1 MSNRSQRFE
10 NLLQISHKLNYTDDL
25 DSVLER
31 ILAEARSLTESE
43 AGTIY
48 LRDGDELVIEHTQ
61 NDLLFTS
68 NLDNKNNYQNQRIP
82 VTELSISGYVALN
95 SMKGEGQDTV
105 LNFPD
110 VYQLSNTYPFQF
122 DKSFDS
128 KNSYRSKSML
138 ATSLDNVN
146 GENIG
151 VIQLINKKGGT
162 KQNIQFDKDDETV
175 LSSFA
180 DLAAVHIERARITKE
195 MILRM
200 IKMAELRDPKET
212 GAHVNRVG
220 AYSAELYEHWAMK
233 NDIPKNEIK
242 QMKGNY
248 RLASMLHDVGKVGI
262 SDIILKKPGP
272 FTDEERKLMQQHTV
286 FGTELFKYSTSEMD
300 RLATKISLSHH
311 ENWDGSGYPYGTSGI
326 KSYGK
331 KNSPDSNM
339 SGENIPLAGRIV
351 KITDVYDALISIRC
365 YKKAWDEQKVL
376 DEIEKKSGIEFDP
389 FLVTCFFDIYETI
402 KAIQVKYEEGVS

>member
-31 ILAEARSLTESE
+31 ILTEARSLTESE

-48 LRDGDELVIEHTQ
+48 LRDGDELVFEHTQ

-68 NLDNKNNYQNQRIP
+68 NLDNKNNYLSQRIP
-82 VTELSISGYVALN
+82 VTDSSIAGFVALN
-95 SMKGEGQDTV
+95 SLKGDGQDTV

-110 VYQLSNTYPFQF
+110 VYDLSNTYPFHF
-122 DKSFDS
+122 DKSFDTG
-128 KNSYRSKSML
+128 NDYRTKSLL
-138 ATSLDNVN
+138 ATSVDNVN

-151 VIQLINKKGGT
+151 VIQLINKKGNR
-162 KQNIQFDKDDETV
+162 KQSIQFDKDDETV

-220 AYSAELYEHWAMK
+220 AYSAELYEHWAIK
-233 NDIPKNEIK
+233 NGISEKEIK
-242 QMKGNY
+242 KVKGDY
-248 RLASMLHDVGKVGI
+248 RMASMLHDVGKVGI
-262 SDIILKKPGP
+262 SDTILKKPGL
-272 FTDEERKLMQQHTV
+272 FNDEERQIMKNHTIY
-286 FGTELFKYSTSEMD
+286 GTELFKYAASDMDKLASE
-300 RLATKISLSHH
+300 ISISHH
-311 ENWDGSGYPYGTSGI
+311 ENWDGTGYPGSITHQKGYV
-326 KSYGK
+326 
-331 KNSPDSNM
+331 
-339 SGENIPLAGRIV
+339 GENIPLSGRIV
-351 KITDVYDALISIRC
+351 RITDVYDALISVRC
-365 YKKAWDEQKVL
+365 YKEAWKEQDVL
-376 DEIEKKSGIEFDP
+376 DEIDKKSGIEFDP
-389 FLVTCFFDIYETI
+389 FLVTCFFDIYDTI
-402 KAIQVKYEEGVS
+402 KNIQVKYEEE

>member
-10 NLLQISHKLNYTDDL
+10 NLLQVSHKLNYTDDL

-31 ILAEARSLTESE
+31 ILTEARSLTESE

-48 LRDGDELVIEHTQ
+48 LRYGDGLVFEHTQ

-68 NLDNKNNYQNQRIP
+68 NLDNKNNYLSQRIP
-82 VTELSISGYVALN
+82 VTDSSIAGFVALN
-95 SMKGEGQDTV
+95 SLKGEGKDTV

-110 VYQLSNTYPFQF
+110 VYALSNTYPFQF
-122 DKSFDS
+122 DKSFDTG
-128 KNSYRSKSML
+128 NDYRTKSLL
-138 ATSLDNVN
+138 ATSVDNVN

-151 VIQLINKKGGT
+151 VIQLINKKGNR
-162 KQNIQFDKDDETV
+162 KQSIQFDKDDETV

-220 AYSAELYEHWAMK
+220 AYSAELYEHWAIK
-233 NDIPKNEIK
+233 NGISEKEIK
-242 QMKGNY
+242 KVKGDY
-248 RLASMLHDVGKVGI
+248 RMASMLHDVGKVGI
-262 SDIILKKPGP
+262 SDTILKKPGL
-272 FTDEERKLMQQHTV
+272 FNDEERQIMKNHTIY
-286 FGTELFKYSTSEMD
+286 GTELFKYAASDMDKLASE
-300 RLATKISLSHH
+300 ISISHH
-311 ENWDGSGYPYGTSGI
+311 ENWDGTGYPGSITHQKGYA
-326 KSYGK
+326 
-331 KNSPDSNM
+331 
-339 SGENIPLAGRIV
+339 GENIPLSGRIV
-351 KITDVYDALISIRC
+351 RITDVYDALISVRC
-365 YKKAWDEQKVL
+365 YKEAWKEQDVL
-376 DEIEKKSGIEFDP
+376 DEIDKKSGIEFDP

-402 KAIQVKYEEGVS
+402 KNIQVKYEEEED

>member
-1 MSNRSQRFE
+1 
-10 NLLQISHKLNYTDDL
+10 
-25 DSVLER
+25 
-31 ILAEARSLTESE
+31 
-43 AGTIY
+43 
-48 LRDGDELVIEHTQ
+48 
-61 NDLLFTS
+61 
-68 NLDNKNNYQNQRIP
+68 
-82 VTELSISGYVALN
+82 
-95 SMKGEGQDTV
+95 
-105 LNFPD
+105 
-110 VYQLSNTYPFQF
+110 
-122 DKSFDS
+122 
-128 KNSYRSKSML
+128 ML

-286 FGTELFKYSTSEMD
+286 LGTELFKYSTSEMD

-331 KNSPDSNM
+331 ENGPDSNI
-339 SGENIPLAGRIV
+339 SGENFPLAGRIV
-351 KITDVYDALISIRC
+351 KITDVYDALMSIRC

-402 KAIQVKYEEGVS
+402 KAIQVKYMEGVS

>member
-1 MSNRSQRFE
+1 MANNSHRFE
-10 NLLQISHKLNYTDDL
+10 TLLKISHELNYTDDL

-48 LRDGDELVIEHTQ
+48 LRDGDELVFEHTQ

-68 NLDNKNNYQNQRIP
+68 NLDNKNNYQSHRIP
-82 VTELSISGYVALN
+82 VTDSSIAGFVVLN
-95 SMKGEGQDTV
+95 SLTGKGQNTV

-110 VYQLSNTYPFQF
+110 VYSLSNTYPF
-122 DKSFDS
+122 SFDRS
-128 KNSYRSKSML
+128 FDYANDYRTQSML

-151 VIQLINKKGGT
+151 VIQLINKNGDN
-162 KQNIQFDKDDETV
+162 KQNIQFDQDDETV

-180 DLAAVHIERARITKE
+180 DLASVHIERARITKE

-200 IKMAELRDPKET
+200 IKMAEMRDPKET

-233 NDIPKNEIK
+233 NDVPKNEIK

-286 FGTELFKYSTSEMD
+286 FGTELFKYSASEMD
-300 RLATKISLSHH
+300 RLATTISLSH
-311 ENWDGSGYPYGTSGI
+311 P
-326 KSYGK
+326 
-331 KNSPDSNM
+331 
-339 SGENIPLAGRIV
+339 
-351 KITDVYDALISIRC
+351 
-365 YKKAWDEQKVL
+365 
-376 DEIEKKSGIEFDP
+376 
-389 FLVTCFFDIYETI
+389 
-402 KAIQVKYEEGVS
+402 

>member
-48 LRDGDELVIEHTQ
+48 LRYGDELVFEHTQ

-68 NLDNKNNYQNQRIP
+68 SLDNKNNYLNQRIP
-82 VTELSISGYVALN
+82 VTDSSIAGFVALN
-95 SMKGEGQDTV
+95 SLKGDGQDTV

-110 VYQLSNTYPFQF
+110 VYDLSNTYPFHF
-122 DKSFDS
+122 DKSFDTG
-128 KNSYRSKSML
+128 NDYRTKSLL
-138 ATSLDNVN
+138 ATSVDNVN

-151 VIQLINKKGGT
+151 VIQLINKKGNR
-162 KQNIQFDKDDETV
+162 KQSIQFDKDDETV

-220 AYSAELYEHWAMK
+220 AYSAELYEDWAIK
-233 NDIPKNEIK
+233 NGISEKEIK
-242 QMKGNY
+242 KVKGDY
-248 RLASMLHDVGKVGI
+248 RMASMLHDVGKVGI
-262 SDIILKKPGP
+262 SDTILKKPGL
-272 FTDEERKLMQQHTV
+272 FNDEERQIMKNHTIY
-286 FGTELFKYSTSEMD
+286 GTELFKYAASDMDKLASE
-300 RLATKISLSHH
+300 ISLSHH
-311 ENWDGSGYPYGTSGI
+311 ENWDGTGYPGSITNQKGYA
-326 KSYGK
+326 GK
-331 KNSPDSNM
+331 
-339 SGENIPLAGRIV
+339 NIPLSGRIV
-351 KITDVYDALISIRC
+351 RITDVYDALISVRC
-365 YKKAWDEQKVL
+365 YKEAWKEQDVL
-376 DEIEKKSGIEFDP
+376 DEIDKKSGIDFDP

-402 KAIQVKYEEGVS
+402 KAIQVKYEEEGS

>member
-10 NLLQISHKLNYTDDL
+10 NLLQISHKLNYTDDM

-31 ILAEARSLTESE
+31 ILTEARSLTESE

-48 LRDGDELVIEHTQ
+48 LRYGDELVFEHTQ

-68 NLDNKNNYQNQRIP
+68 NLDNKNNYLSQRIP
-82 VTELSISGYVALN
+82 VTDSSIAGFVVLN
-95 SMKGEGQDTV
+95 SLKGEGKDTV

-110 VYQLSNTYPFQF
+110 VYDLSNTYPFQF

-128 KNSYRSKSML
+128 GNDYRTKSLL
-138 ATSLDNVN
+138 ATSVDNVN

-151 VIQLINKKGGT
+151 VIQLINKKGNR
-162 KQNIQFDKDDETV
+162 KQSIQFDKDDETV

-220 AYSAELYEHWAMK
+220 AYSAELYEHWAIK
-233 NDIPKNEIK
+233 NGISEKEIK
-242 QMKGNY
+242 KVKGDY
-248 RLASMLHDVGKVGI
+248 RMASMLHDVGKVGI
-262 SDIILKKPGP
+262 SDTILKKPGL
-272 FTDEERKLMQQHTV
+272 FNDEERQIMKNHTIY
-286 FGTELFKYSTSEMD
+286 GTELFKYAASDMDKLASE
-300 RLATKISLSHH
+300 ISISHH
-311 ENWDGSGYPYGTSGI
+311 ENWDGTGYPGSRTHQKGYA
-326 KSYGK
+326 
-331 KNSPDSNM
+331 
-339 SGENIPLAGRIV
+339 GENIPLSGRIV
-351 KITDVYDALISIRC
+351 RITDVYDALISVRC
-365 YKKAWDEQKVL
+365 YKEAWKEQDVL
-376 DEIEKKSGIEFDP
+376 DEIDKKSGIDFDP

-402 KAIQVKYEEGVS
+402 KNIQVKYEEEDS

>member
-48 LRDGDELVIEHTQ
+48 LRDGDELVFEHTQ

-68 NLDNKNNYQNQRIP
+68 NLDNKNNYLSQRIP
-82 VTELSISGYVALN
+82 VTDSSIAGFVALN
-95 SMKGEGQDTV
+95 SLKGDGQDTV

-110 VYQLSNTYPFQF
+110 VYDLSNTYPFHF
-122 DKSFDS
+122 DKSFDTG
-128 KNSYRSKSML
+128 NDYRTKSLL
-138 ATSLDNVN
+138 ATSVDNVN

-151 VIQLINKKGGT
+151 VIQLINKKGNR

-220 AYSAELYEHWAMK
+220 AYSAELYEHWAIK
-233 NDIPKNEIK
+233 NGISEKEIK
-242 QMKGNY
+242 KVKGDY
-248 RLASMLHDVGKVGI
+248 RMASMLHDVGKVGI
-262 SDIILKKPGP
+262 SDTILKKPGL
-272 FTDEERKLMQQHTV
+272 FNDEERQIMKNHTIY
-286 FGTELFKYSTSEMD
+286 GTELFKYAASDMDKLASE
-300 RLATKISLSHH
+300 ISISHH
-311 ENWDGSGYPYGTSGI
+311 ENWDGTGYPGSITHQKGYV
-326 KSYGK
+326 
-331 KNSPDSNM
+331 
-339 SGENIPLAGRIV
+339 GENIPLSGRIV
-351 KITDVYDALISIRC
+351 RITDVYDALISVRC
-365 YKKAWDEQKVL
+365 YKEAWKEQDVL
-376 DEIEKKSGIEFDP
+376 DEIDKKSGIDFDP
-389 FLVTCFFDIYETI
+389 FLVTCFFDIYDTI
-402 KAIQVKYEEGVS
+402 KNIQVKYEEE

>member
-31 ILAEARSLTESE
+31 ILTEARSLTESE

-48 LRDGDELVIEHTQ
+48 LRDGDELVFEHTQ

-68 NLDNKNNYQNQRIP
+68 NLDNKNNYLSQRIP
-82 VTELSISGYVALN
+82 VTDSSIAGFVALN
-95 SMKGEGQDTV
+95 SLKGEGKDTV

-110 VYQLSNTYPFQF
+110 VYDLSNTYPFNF
-122 DKSFDS
+122 DKSFDTG
-128 KNSYRSKSML
+128 NDYRTKSLL
-138 ATSLDNVN
+138 ATSVDNVN

-151 VIQLINKKGGT
+151 VIQLINKKGNR

-220 AYSAELYEHWAMK
+220 AYSAELYEHWAIK
-233 NDIPKNEIK
+233 NGISEKEIK
-242 QMKGNY
+242 KVKGDY
-248 RLASMLHDVGKVGI
+248 RMASMLHDVGKVGI
-262 SDIILKKPGP
+262 SDTILKKPGL
-272 FTDEERKLMQQHTV
+272 FNDEERQIMKNHTIY
-286 FGTELFKYSTSEMD
+286 GTELFKYAASDMDKLASE
-300 RLATKISLSHH
+300 ISISHH
-311 ENWDGSGYPYGTSGI
+311 ENWDGTGYPGSRTHQKGYA
-326 KSYGK
+326 
-331 KNSPDSNM
+331 
-339 SGENIPLAGRIV
+339 GENIPLSGRIV
-351 KITDVYDALISIRC
+351 RITDVYDALISVRC
-365 YKKAWDEQKVL
+365 YKEAWKEQDVL
-376 DEIEKKSGIEFDP
+376 DEIDKKSGIDFDP

-402 KAIQVKYEEGVS
+402 KNIQVKYEEE

>member
-31 ILAEARSLTESE
+31 ILTEARSLTESE

-48 LRDGDELVIEHTQ
+48 LRDGDELVFEHTQ

-68 NLDNKNNYQNQRIP
+68 NLDNKNNYLSQRIP
-82 VTELSISGYVALN
+82 VTDSSIAGFVALN
-95 SMKGEGQDTV
+95 SLKGDGQDTV

-110 VYQLSNTYPFQF
+110 VYDLSNTYPFHF
-122 DKSFDS
+122 DKSFDMD
-128 KNSYRSKSML
+128 NDYRTKSIL
-138 ATSLDNVN
+138 ATSVDNVN

-151 VIQLINKKGGT
+151 VIQLINKKGNR

-220 AYSAELYEHWAMK
+220 AYSAELYEHWAIK
-233 NDIPKNEIK
+233 NGISEKEIK
-242 QMKGNY
+242 KVKGDY
-248 RLASMLHDVGKVGI
+248 RMASMLHDVGKVGI
-262 SDIILKKPGP
+262 SDTILKKPGL
-272 FTDEERKLMQQHTV
+272 FNDEERQIMKNHTIY
-286 FGTELFKYSTSEMD
+286 GTELFKYAASDMDKLASE
-300 RLATKISLSHH
+300 ISISHH
-311 ENWDGSGYPYGTSGI
+311 ENWDGTGYPGSRTHQKGYV
-326 KSYGK
+326 
-331 KNSPDSNM
+331 
-339 SGENIPLAGRIV
+339 GENIPLSGRIV
-351 KITDVYDALISIRC
+351 RITDVYDALISVRC
-365 YKKAWDEQKVL
+365 YKEAWKEQDVL
-376 DEIEKKSGIEFDP
+376 DEIDKKSGIEFDP

-402 KAIQVKYEEGVS
+402 KNIQVKYEEEGC

>member
-10 NLLQISHKLNYTDDL
+10 NLLKISHKLNYTDDL

-31 ILAEARSLTESE
+31 ILTEARSLTESE

-48 LRDGDELVIEHTQ
+48 LRYGDELVFEHTQ

-68 NLDNKNNYQNQRIP
+68 NLDNKNNYLSQRIP
-82 VTELSISGYVALN
+82 VTDSSIAGFVALN
-95 SMKGEGQDTV
+95 SLKGEGKDTV

-110 VYQLSNTYPFQF
+110 VYDLSNTYPFNF
-122 DKSFDS
+122 DKSFDTG
-128 KNSYRSKSML
+128 NDYRTKSLL
-138 ATSLDNVN
+138 ATSVDNVN

-151 VIQLINKKGGT
+151 VIQLINKKGNR
-162 KQNIQFDKDDETV
+162 KQSIQFDKDDETV

-220 AYSAELYEHWAMK
+220 AYSAELYEHWAIK
-233 NDIPKNEIK
+233 NGISEKEIK
-242 QMKGNY
+242 KVKGDY
-248 RLASMLHDVGKVGI
+248 RMASMLHDVGKVGI
-262 SDIILKKPGP
+262 SDTILKKPGL
-272 FTDEERKLMQQHTV
+272 FNDEERQIMKNHTIY
-286 FGTELFKYSTSEMD
+286 GTELFKYAASDMDKLASE
-300 RLATKISLSHH
+300 ISISHH
-311 ENWDGSGYPYGTSGI
+311 ENWDGTGYPGSITNQKGYA
-326 KSYGK
+326 GK
-331 KNSPDSNM
+331 
-339 SGENIPLAGRIV
+339 NIPLSGRIV
-351 KITDVYDALISIRC
+351 RITDVYDALISVRC
-365 YKKAWDEQKVL
+365 YKEAWKEQDVL
-376 DEIEKKSGIEFDP
+376 DEIDKKSGIEFDP

-402 KAIQVKYEEGVS
+402 KNIQVKYGEEKD

>member
-1 MSNRSQRFE
+1 MENSSHRFE
-10 NLLQISHKLNYTDDL
+10 TLLKISHELNYTDDL

-48 LRDGDELVIEHTQ
+48 LRDGDELVFEHTQ

-68 NLDNKNNYQNQRIP
+68 NLDNKNNYLSQRIS
-82 VTELSISGYVALN
+82 VTDSSIAGFVALN
-95 SMKGEGQDTV
+95 SLKGDGQDTV

-110 VYQLSNTYPFQF
+110 VYDLSSTYPFQF
-122 DKSFDS
+122 DKSFDMD
-128 KNSYRSKSML
+128 NDYRTKSLL
-138 ATSLDNVN
+138 ATSVDNVN

-151 VIQLINKKGGT
+151 VIQLINKKGNR
-162 KQNIQFDKDDETV
+162 KQSIQFDKDDETV

-220 AYSAELYEHWAMK
+220 AYSAELYEHWAIK
-233 NDIPKNEIK
+233 NGISEKEIK
-242 QMKGNY
+242 KVKGDY
-248 RLASMLHDVGKVGI
+248 RMASMLHDVGKVGI
-262 SDIILKKPGP
+262 SDTILKKPGL
-272 FTDEERKLMQQHTV
+272 FNDEERQIMKNHTIY
-286 FGTELFKYSTSEMD
+286 GTELFKYAASDMDKLASE
-300 RLATKISLSHH
+300 ISISHH
-311 ENWDGSGYPYGTSGI
+311 ENWDGTGYPGSRTHQKGYA
-326 KSYGK
+326 
-331 KNSPDSNM
+331 
-339 SGENIPLAGRIV
+339 GENIPLSGRIV
-351 KITDVYDALISIRC
+351 RITDVYDALISVRC
-365 YKKAWDEQKVL
+365 YKESWDEQKVL
-376 DEIEKKSGIEFDP
+376 DEIEKNSGIEFDP

-402 KAIQVKYEEGVS
+402 KAIQVKYEEE

>member
-31 ILAEARSLTESE
+31 ILTEARSLTESE

-48 LRDGDELVIEHTQ
+48 LRDGDELVFEHTQ

-68 NLDNKNNYQNQRIP
+68 NLDNKNNYLSQRIP
-82 VTELSISGYVALN
+82 VTDSSIAGFVALN
-95 SMKGEGQDTV
+95 SLKGDGQDTV

-110 VYQLSNTYPFQF
+110 VYDLSSTYPFQF
-122 DKSFDS
+122 DKSFDMD
-128 KNSYRSKSML
+128 NDYRTKSLL
-138 ATSLDNVN
+138 ATSVDNVN

-151 VIQLINKKGGT
+151 VIQLINKKGNR
-162 KQNIQFDKDDETV
+162 KQSIQFDKDDETV

-220 AYSAELYEHWAMK
+220 AYSAELYEHWAIK
-233 NDIPKNEIK
+233 NGISEKEIK
-242 QMKGNY
+242 KVKGDY
-248 RLASMLHDVGKVGI
+248 RMASMLHDVGKVGI
-262 SDIILKKPGP
+262 SDTILKKPGL
-272 FTDEERKLMQQHTV
+272 FNDEERQIMKNHTIY
-286 FGTELFKYSTSEMD
+286 GTELFKYAASDMDKLASE
-300 RLATKISLSHH
+300 ISISHH
-311 ENWDGSGYPYGTSGI
+311 ENWDGTGYPGSITHQKGYV
-326 KSYGK
+326 
-331 KNSPDSNM
+331 
-339 SGENIPLAGRIV
+339 GENIPLSGRIV
-351 KITDVYDALISIRC
+351 RITDVYDALISVRC
-365 YKKAWDEQKVL
+365 YKEAWKEQDVL
-376 DEIEKKSGIEFDP
+376 DEIDKKSGIDFDP
-389 FLVTCFFDIYETI
+389 FLVTCFFDIYDTI
-402 KAIQVKYEEGVS
+402 KNIQVKYEEE

>member
-31 ILAEARSLTESE
+31 ILTEARSLTESE

-48 LRDGDELVIEHTQ
+48 LRDGDELVFEHTQ

-68 NLDNKNNYQNQRIP
+68 NLDNKNNYLSQRIP
-82 VTELSISGYVALN
+82 VTDSSIAGFVALN
-95 SMKGEGQDTV
+95 SLKGEGKDTV

-110 VYQLSNTYPFQF
+110 VYDLSNTYPFHF
-122 DKSFDS
+122 DKSFDTG
-128 KNSYRSKSML
+128 NDYRTKSIL
-138 ATSLDNVN
+138 ATSVDNVN

-151 VIQLINKKGGT
+151 VIQLINKKGNR

-220 AYSAELYEHWAMK
+220 AYSAELYEHWAIK
-233 NDIPKNEIK
+233 NGISEKEIK
-242 QMKGNY
+242 KVKGDY
-248 RLASMLHDVGKVGI
+248 RMASMLHDVGKVGI
-262 SDIILKKPGP
+262 SDTILKKPGL
-272 FTDEERKLMQQHTV
+272 FNDEERQIMKNHTIY
-286 FGTELFKYSTSEMD
+286 GTELFKYAASDMDKLASE
-300 RLATKISLSHH
+300 ISISHH
-311 ENWDGSGYPYGTSGI
+311 ENWDGTGYPGSRTHQKGYA
-326 KSYGK
+326 
-331 KNSPDSNM
+331 
-339 SGENIPLAGRIV
+339 GENIPLSGRIV
-351 KITDVYDALISIRC
+351 RITDVYDALISVRC
-365 YKKAWDEQKVL
+365 YKEAWKEQDVL
-376 DEIEKKSGIEFDP
+376 DEIEKNSGIEFDP

-402 KAIQVKYEEGVS
+402 KNIQVKYEEE

>member
-31 ILAEARSLTESE
+31 ILTEARSLTESE

-48 LRDGDELVIEHTQ
+48 LRDGDELVFEHTQ

-68 NLDNKNNYQNQRIP
+68 NLDNKNNYLSQRIP
-82 VTELSISGYVALN
+82 VTDSSIAGFVALN
-95 SMKGEGQDTV
+95 SLKGDGQDTV

-110 VYQLSNTYPFQF
+110 VYDLSNTYPFQF
-122 DKSFDS
+122 DKSFDMD
-128 KNSYRSKSML
+128 NDYRTKSLL
-138 ATSLDNVN
+138 ATSVDNVN

-151 VIQLINKKGGT
+151 VIQLINKKGNR

-220 AYSAELYEHWAMK
+220 AYSAELYEHWAIK
-233 NDIPKNEIK
+233 NGISEKEIK
-242 QMKGNY
+242 KVKGDY
-248 RLASMLHDVGKVGI
+248 RMASMLHDVGKVGI
-262 SDIILKKPGP
+262 SDTILKKPGL
-272 FTDEERKLMQQHTV
+272 FNDEERQIMKNHTIY
-286 FGTELFKYSTSEMD
+286 GTELFKYAASDMDKLASE
-300 RLATKISLSHH
+300 ISISHH
-311 ENWDGSGYPYGTSGI
+311 ENWDGTGYPGSRTHQKGYA
-326 KSYGK
+326 
-331 KNSPDSNM
+331 
-339 SGENIPLAGRIV
+339 GENIPLSGRIV
-351 KITDVYDALISIRC
+351 RITDVYDALISVRC
-365 YKKAWDEQKVL
+365 YKEAWDEQKVL
-376 DEIEKKSGIEFDP
+376 DEIEKNSGIEFDP

-402 KAIQVKYEEGVS
+402 KAIQVKYEEE

>member
-1 MSNRSQRFE
+1 MEESSHRFE
-10 NLLQISHKLNYTDDL
+10 TLLKISHELNYTNDL

-48 LRDGDELVIEHTQ
+48 LREGNELVFEHTQ
-61 NDLLFTS
+61 NEKLFTS
-68 NLDNKNNYQNQRIP
+68 YLDNKNNYLSHRIP
-82 VTELSISGYVALN
+82 VTDSSIAGFVALN
-95 SMKGEGQDTV
+95 SLKGEGQDTV

-110 VYQLSNTYPFQF
+110 VYKLSGTYPFHF

-128 KNSYRSKSML
+128 DNDYRTKSML
-138 ATSLDNVN
+138 ATSVDNVN

-151 VIQLINKKGGT
+151 VIQVINKTGKT
-162 KQNIQFDKDDETV
+162 KPNIQFDKDDETV

-200 IKMAELRDPKET
+200 IKMAELRDPMET

-233 NDIPKNEIK
+233 NNVSKNEIK

-248 RLASMLHDVGKVGI
+248 RLAAMLHDVGKVGI

-272 FTDEERKLMQQHTV
+272 FTDKERKLMQQHTV
-286 FGTELFKYSTSEMD
+286 FGTELFKYSASEMD

-311 ENWDGSGYPYGTSGI
+311 ENWDGTGYPYGRG
-326 KSYGK
+326 
-331 KNSPDSNM
+331 NSPNDDM
-339 SGENIPLAGRIV
+339 AGENIPLSGRIV
-351 KITDVYDALISIRC
+351 KITDVYDALMSIRC

-376 DEIEKKSGIEFDP
+376 DEIEKKSSIEFDP
-389 FLVTCFFDIYETI
+389 FLVSCFFEIYETI
-402 KAIQVKYEEGVS
+402 KAIQVKYEEEN

>member
-31 ILAEARSLTESE
+31 ILTEARSLTESE

-48 LRDGDELVIEHTQ
+48 LRDGDELVFEHTQ

-68 NLDNKNNYQNQRIP
+68 NLDNKNNYLSQRIP
-82 VTELSISGYVALN
+82 VTDSSIAGFVALN
-95 SMKGEGQDTV
+95 SLKGEGKDTV

-110 VYQLSNTYPFQF
+110 VYDLSNTYPFQF
-122 DKSFDS
+122 DKSFDMD
-128 KNSYRSKSML
+128 NDYRTKSLL
-138 ATSLDNVN
+138 ATSVDNVN

-151 VIQLINKKGGT
+151 VIQLINKKGNR

-220 AYSAELYEHWAMK
+220 AYSAELYEHWAIK
-233 NDIPKNEIK
+233 NGISEKEIK
-242 QMKGNY
+242 KVKGDY
-248 RLASMLHDVGKVGI
+248 RMASMLHDVGKVGI
-262 SDIILKKPGP
+262 SDTILKKPGL
-272 FTDEERKLMQQHTV
+272 FNDEERQIMKNHTIY
-286 FGTELFKYSTSEMD
+286 GTELFKYAASDMDKLASE
-300 RLATKISLSHH
+300 ISISHH
-311 ENWDGSGYPYGTSGI
+311 ENWDGTGYPGSRTHQKGYA
-326 KSYGK
+326 
-331 KNSPDSNM
+331 
-339 SGENIPLAGRIV
+339 GENIPLSGRIV
-351 KITDVYDALISIRC
+351 RITDVYDALISVRC
-365 YKKAWDEQKVL
+365 YKEAWKEQDVL
-376 DEIEKKSGIEFDP
+376 DEIDKKSGIEFDP

-402 KAIQVKYEEGVS
+402 KNIQVKYEEEED

>member
-1 MSNRSQRFE
+1 MPNRSQRFE

-31 ILAEARSLTESE
+31 ILTEARSLTESE

-48 LRDGDELVIEHTQ
+48 LRYGDELVFEHTQ

-68 NLDNKNNYQNQRIP
+68 NLDNKNNYLSQRIP
-82 VTELSISGYVALN
+82 VTDSSIAGFVALN
-95 SMKGEGQDTV
+95 SLKGEGKDTV

-110 VYQLSNTYPFQF
+110 VYDLSNTYPFNF
-122 DKSFDS
+122 DKSFDTG
-128 KNSYRSKSML
+128 NDYRTKSLL
-138 ATSLDNVN
+138 ATSVDNVN

-151 VIQLINKKGGT
+151 VIQLINKKGNR

-220 AYSAELYEHWAMK
+220 AYSAELYEHWAIK
-233 NDIPKNEIK
+233 NGISEKEIK
-242 QMKGNY
+242 KVKGDY
-248 RLASMLHDVGKVGI
+248 RMASMLHDVGKVGI
-262 SDIILKKPGP
+262 SDTILKKPGIIN
-272 FTDEERKLMQQHTV
+272 DEERQIMKNHTIY
-286 FGTELFKYSTSEMD
+286 GTELFKYAASDMDKLASE
-300 RLATKISLSHH
+300 ISISHH
-311 ENWDGSGYPYGTSGI
+311 ENWDGTGYPGSITNQKGYA
-326 KSYGK
+326 
-331 KNSPDSNM
+331 
-339 SGENIPLAGRIV
+339 GENIPLSGRIV
-351 KITDVYDALISIRC
+351 RITDVYDALISVRC
-365 YKKAWDEQKVL
+365 YKEAWKEQDVL
-376 DEIEKKSGIEFDP
+376 DEIDKKSGIEFDP

-402 KAIQVKYEEGVS
+402 KNIQVKYKEEED

>member
-31 ILAEARSLTESE
+31 ILTEARSLTESE

-48 LRDGDELVIEHTQ
+48 LRDGDELVFEHTQ

-68 NLDNKNNYQNQRIP
+68 NLDNKNNYLSQRIP
-82 VTELSISGYVALN
+82 VTDSSIAGFVALN
-95 SMKGEGQDTV
+95 SLKGDGQDTV

-110 VYQLSNTYPFQF
+110 VYDLFNTYPFQF
-122 DKSFDS
+122 DKSFDTG
-128 KNSYRSKSML
+128 NDYRTKSLL
-138 ATSLDNVN
+138 ATSVDNVN

-151 VIQLINKKGGT
+151 VIQLINKKGNRN
-162 KQNIQFDKDDETV
+162 QNIQFDKDDETV

-195 MILRM
+195 MIIRM

-220 AYSAELYEHWAMK
+220 AYSAELYEHWAIK
-233 NDIPKNEIK
+233 NGISEKEIK
-242 QMKGNY
+242 KVKGDY
-248 RLASMLHDVGKVGI
+248 RMASMLHDVGKVGI
-262 SDIILKKPGP
+262 SDTILKKPGL
-272 FTDEERKLMQQHTV
+272 FNDEERQIMKNHTIY
-286 FGTELFKYSTSEMD
+286 GTELFKYAASDMDKLASE
-300 RLATKISLSHH
+300 ISISHH
-311 ENWDGSGYPYGTSGI
+311 ENWDGTGYPGSITHQKGYV
-326 KSYGK
+326 
-331 KNSPDSNM
+331 
-339 SGENIPLAGRIV
+339 GENIPLSGRIV
-351 KITDVYDALISIRC
+351 RITDVYDALISVRC
-365 YKKAWDEQKVL
+365 YKEAWKEQDVL
-376 DEIEKKSGIEFDP
+376 DEIDKKSGIEFDP

-402 KAIQVKYEEGVS
+402 KAIQVKYEEE

>member
-1 MSNRSQRFE
+1 MANNSHRFE
-10 NLLQISHKLNYTDDL
+10 TLLKISHELNYTDDL

-43 AGTIY
+43 VGTIY
-48 LRDGDELVIEHTQ
+48 LRDGDELVFEHTQ

-82 VTELSISGYVALN
+82 VTESSISGFVALN
-95 SMKGEGQDTV
+95 SMKGKGQDTI
-105 LNFPD
+105 LNFLD
-110 VYQLSNTYPFQF
+110 VYEISNTYPFHF
-122 DKSFDS
+122 DRSFDLE
-128 KNSYRSKSML
+128 NDYRTKSML
-138 ATSLDNVN
+138 ATSVDNVN

-151 VIQLINKKGGT
+151 ALQIINR
-162 KQNIQFDKDDETV
+162 KDDKQETIPFDEDDELV

-233 NDIPKNEIK
+233 NDVPKNEIK

-272 FTDEERKLMQQHTV
+272 LQMK
-286 FGTELFKYSTSEMD
+286 K
-300 RLATKISLSHH
+300 
-311 ENWDGSGYPYGTSGI
+311 EN
-326 KSYGK
+326 
-331 KNSPDSNM
+331 
-339 SGENIPLAGRIV
+339 
-351 KITDVYDALISIRC
+351 
-365 YKKAWDEQKVL
+365 
-376 DEIEKKSGIEFDP
+376 
-389 FLVTCFFDIYETI
+389 
-402 KAIQVKYEEGVS
+402 

>member
-68 NLDNKNNYQNQRIP
+68 NLDNKNNYQSQRIP
-82 VTELSISGYVALN
+82 ITELSISGYVALN

-110 VYQLSNTYPFQF
+110 VYQLSNTYPFHF
-122 DKSFDS
+122 DKSFDT

-220 AYSAELYEHWAMK
+220 AYSAELYEHWAIK
-233 NDIPKNEIK
+233 NGISEKEIK
-242 QMKGNY
+242 KVKGDY
-248 RLASMLHDVGKVGI
+248 RMASMLHDVGKVGI
-262 SDIILKKPGP
+262 SDTILKKPGL
-272 FTDEERKLMQQHTV
+272 FNDEERQIMKNHTIY
-286 FGTELFKYSTSEMD
+286 GTELFKYAASDMDKLASE
-300 RLATKISLSHH
+300 ISISHH
-311 ENWDGSGYPYGTSGI
+311 ENWDGTGYPGSITHQKGYV
-326 KSYGK
+326 
-331 KNSPDSNM
+331 
-339 SGENIPLAGRIV
+339 GENIPLSGRIV
-351 KITDVYDALISIRC
+351 RITDVYDALISVRC
-365 YKKAWDEQKVL
+365 YKEAWDEQKVL
-376 DEIEKKSGIEFDP
+376 DEIEKNSGIEFDP

>member
-31 ILAEARSLTESE
+31 ILTEARSLTESE

-48 LRDGDELVIEHTQ
+48 LRDGDELVFEHTQ

-68 NLDNKNNYQNQRIP
+68 NLDNKNNYLSQRIP
-82 VTELSISGYVALN
+82 VTDSSIAGFVALN
-95 SMKGEGQDTV
+95 SLKGEGKDTV

-110 VYQLSNTYPFQF
+110 VYDLSNTYPFQF
-122 DKSFDS
+122 DKSFDTG
-128 KNSYRSKSML
+128 NDYRTKSLL
-138 ATSLDNVN
+138 ATSVDNVN

-151 VIQLINKKGGT
+151 VIQLINKKGNR
-162 KQNIQFDKDDETV
+162 KQSIQFDKDDETV

-220 AYSAELYEHWAMK
+220 AYSAELYEHWAIK
-233 NDIPKNEIK
+233 NGISEKEIK
-242 QMKGNY
+242 KVKGDY
-248 RLASMLHDVGKVGI
+248 RMASMLHDVGKVGI
-262 SDIILKKPGP
+262 SDTILKKPGL
-272 FTDEERKLMQQHTV
+272 FNDEERQIMKNHTIY
-286 FGTELFKYSTSEMD
+286 GTELFKYAASDMDKLASE
-300 RLATKISLSHH
+300 ISISHH
-311 ENWDGSGYPYGTSGI
+311 ENWDGTGYPGSITHQKGYV
-326 KSYGK
+326 
-331 KNSPDSNM
+331 
-339 SGENIPLAGRIV
+339 GENIPLSGRIV
-351 KITDVYDALISIRC
+351 RITDVYDALISVRC
-365 YKKAWDEQKVL
+365 YKEAWKEQDVL
-376 DEIEKKSGIEFDP
+376 DEIDKKSGIEFDP

-402 KAIQVKYEEGVS
+402 KNIQVKYEEEED

>member
-10 NLLQISHKLNYTDDL
+10 NLLQISHKLNYTDDI

-31 ILAEARSLTESE
+31 ILTEARSLTESE

-48 LRDGDELVIEHTQ
+48 LRYGDELVFEHTQ

-68 NLDNKNNYQNQRIP
+68 NLDNKNNYLSQRIP
-82 VTELSISGYVALN
+82 VTDSSIAGFVALN
-95 SMKGEGQDTV
+95 SLKGDGQDTV

-110 VYQLSNTYPFQF
+110 VYDLSNTYPFQF

-128 KNSYRSKSML
+128 GNDYRTKSLL
-138 ATSLDNVN
+138 ATSVDNVN

-151 VIQLINKKGGT
+151 VIQLINKKGNR

-220 AYSAELYEHWAMK
+220 AYSAELYEHWAIK
-233 NDIPKNEIK
+233 NGISEKEIK
-242 QMKGNY
+242 KVKGDY
-248 RLASMLHDVGKVGI
+248 RMASMLHDVGKVGI
-262 SDIILKKPGP
+262 SDTILKKPGL
-272 FTDEERKLMQQHTV
+272 FNDEERQIMKNHTIY
-286 FGTELFKYSTSEMD
+286 GTELFKYAASDMDKLASE
-300 RLATKISLSHH
+300 ISISHH
-311 ENWDGSGYPYGTSGI
+311 ENWDGTGYPGSITHQKGYA
-326 KSYGK
+326 
-331 KNSPDSNM
+331 
-339 SGENIPLAGRIV
+339 GENIPLSGRIV
-351 KITDVYDALISIRC
+351 RITDVYDALISVRC
-365 YKKAWDEQKVL
+365 YKEAWKEQDVL
-376 DEIEKKSGIEFDP
+376 DEIDKKSGIEFDP
-389 FLVTCFFDIYETI
+389 FLVTCFFDIYDTI
-402 KAIQVKYEEGVS
+402 KNIQVKYEEEGS

>member
-31 ILAEARSLTESE
+31 ILTEARSLTESE

-48 LRDGDELVIEHTQ
+48 LRYGNELVFEHTQ

-68 NLDNKNNYQNQRIP
+68 NLDNKNNYLSQRIP
-82 VTELSISGYVALN
+82 VTDSSIAGFVALN
-95 SMKGEGQDTV
+95 SLKGDGQDTV

-110 VYQLSNTYPFQF
+110 VYDLSNTYPFNF
-122 DKSFDS
+122 DKSFDTG
-128 KNSYRSKSML
+128 NDYRTKSLL
-138 ATSLDNVN
+138 ATSVDNVN

-151 VIQLINKKGGT
+151 VIQLINKKGNR
-162 KQNIQFDKDDETV
+162 KQSIQFDKDDETV

-220 AYSAELYEHWAMK
+220 AYSAELYEHWAIK
-233 NDIPKNEIK
+233 NGISEKEIK
-242 QMKGNY
+242 KVKGDY
-248 RLASMLHDVGKVGI
+248 RMASMLHDVGKVGI
-262 SDIILKKPGP
+262 SDTILKKPGL
-272 FTDEERKLMQQHTV
+272 FNDEERQIMKNHTIY
-286 FGTELFKYSTSEMD
+286 GTELFKYAASDMDKLASE
-300 RLATKISLSHH
+300 ISISHH
-311 ENWDGSGYPYGTSGI
+311 ENWDGTGYPGSRTHQKGYA
-326 KSYGK
+326 
-331 KNSPDSNM
+331 
-339 SGENIPLAGRIV
+339 GENIPLSGRIV
-351 KITDVYDALISIRC
+351 RITDVYDALISVRC
-365 YKKAWDEQKVL
+365 YKEAWKEQDVL
-376 DEIEKKSGIEFDP
+376 DEIDKKSGIEFDP

-402 KAIQVKYEEGVS
+402 KNIQVKYEEEED

>member
-31 ILAEARSLTESE
+31 ILTEARSLTESE

-48 LRDGDELVIEHTQ
+48 LRDGDELVFEHTQ

-68 NLDNKNNYQNQRIP
+68 NLDNKNNYLSQRIP
-82 VTELSISGYVALN
+82 VTDSSIAGFVALN
-95 SMKGEGQDTV
+95 SLKGDGQDTV

-110 VYQLSNTYPFQF
+110 VYDLSNTYPFHF
-122 DKSFDS
+122 DKSFDMD
-128 KNSYRSKSML
+128 NDYRTKSIL
-138 ATSLDNVN
+138 ATSVDNVN

-151 VIQLINKKGGT
+151 VIQLINKKGNR
-162 KQNIQFDKDDETV
+162 KQSIQFDKDDETV

-220 AYSAELYEHWAMK
+220 AYSAELYEHWAIK
-233 NDIPKNEIK
+233 NGISEKEIK
-242 QMKGNY
+242 KVKGDY
-248 RLASMLHDVGKVGI
+248 RMASMLHDVGKVGI
-262 SDIILKKPGP
+262 SDTILKKPGL
-272 FTDEERKLMQQHTV
+272 FNDEERQIMKNHTIY
-286 FGTELFKYSTSEMD
+286 GTELFKYAASDMDKLASE
-300 RLATKISLSHH
+300 ISISHH
-311 ENWDGSGYPYGTSGI
+311 ENWDGTGYPGSITHQKGYV
-326 KSYGK
+326 
-331 KNSPDSNM
+331 
-339 SGENIPLAGRIV
+339 GENIPLSGRIV
-351 KITDVYDALISIRC
+351 RITDVYDALISVRC
-365 YKKAWDEQKVL
+365 YKEAWKEQDVL
-376 DEIEKKSGIEFDP
+376 DEIDKKSGIEFDP

-402 KAIQVKYEEGVS
+402 KNIQVKYEEEED

>member
-31 ILAEARSLTESE
+31 ILTEARSLTESE

-48 LRDGDELVIEHTQ
+48 LRDGDELVFEHTQ

-68 NLDNKNNYQNQRIP
+68 NLDNKNNYLSQRIP
-82 VTELSISGYVALN
+82 VTDSSIAGFVALN
-95 SMKGEGQDTV
+95 SLKGDGQDTV

-110 VYQLSNTYPFQF
+110 VYDLSSTYPFQF
-122 DKSFDS
+122 DKSFDTG
-128 KNSYRSKSML
+128 NDYRTKSLL
-138 ATSLDNVN
+138 ATSVDNVN

-151 VIQLINKKGGT
+151 VIQLINKKGNR
-162 KQNIQFDKDDETV
+162 KQSIQFDKDDETV

-220 AYSAELYEHWAMK
+220 AYSAELYEHWAIK
-233 NDIPKNEIK
+233 NGISEKEIK
-242 QMKGNY
+242 KVKGDY
-248 RLASMLHDVGKVGI
+248 RMASMLHDVGKVGI
-262 SDIILKKPGP
+262 SDTILKKPGL
-272 FTDEERKLMQQHTV
+272 FNDEERQIMKNHTIY
-286 FGTELFKYSTSEMD
+286 GTELFKYAASDMDKLASE
-300 RLATKISLSHH
+300 ISISHH
-311 ENWDGSGYPYGTSGI
+311 ENWDGTGYPGSITHQKGYA
-326 KSYGK
+326 
-331 KNSPDSNM
+331 
-339 SGENIPLAGRIV
+339 GENIPLSGRIV
-351 KITDVYDALISIRC
+351 RITDVYDALISVRC
-365 YKKAWDEQKVL
+365 YKEAWKEQDVL
-376 DEIEKKSGIEFDP
+376 DEIDKKSGIEFDP

-402 KAIQVKYEEGVS
+402 KNIQVKYKEEED

>member
-31 ILAEARSLTESE
+31 ILTEARSLTESE

-48 LRDGDELVIEHTQ
+48 LRYGDELVFEHTQ

-68 NLDNKNNYQNQRIP
+68 NLDNKNNYLSQRIP
-82 VTELSISGYVALN
+82 VTDSSIAGFVALN
-95 SMKGEGQDTV
+95 SLKGEGEDTV

-110 VYQLSNTYPFQF
+110 VYDLSNTYPFQF
-122 DKSFDS
+122 DKSFDMD
-128 KNSYRSKSML
+128 NDYRTKSLL
-138 ATSLDNVN
+138 ATSVDNVN

-151 VIQLINKKGGT
+151 VIQLINKKGNR
-162 KQNIQFDKDDETV
+162 KQSIQFDKDDETV

-220 AYSAELYEHWAMK
+220 AYSAELYEHWAIK
-233 NDIPKNEIK
+233 NGISEKEIK
-242 QMKGNY
+242 KVKGDY
-248 RLASMLHDVGKVGI
+248 RMASMLHDVGKVGI
-262 SDIILKKPGP
+262 SDTILKKPGL
-272 FTDEERKLMQQHTV
+272 FNDEERQIMKNHTIY
-286 FGTELFKYSTSEMD
+286 GTELFKYAASDMDKLASE
-300 RLATKISLSHH
+300 ISISHH
-311 ENWDGSGYPYGTSGI
+311 ENWDGTGYPGSRTHQKGYA
-326 KSYGK
+326 
-331 KNSPDSNM
+331 
-339 SGENIPLAGRIV
+339 GENIPLSGRIV
-351 KITDVYDALISIRC
+351 RITDVYDALISVRC
-365 YKKAWDEQKVL
+365 YKEAWDEQKVL
-376 DEIEKKSGIEFDP
+376 DEIEKNSGIEFDP
-389 FLVTCFFDIYETI
+389 FLVTCFFDIYDTI
-402 KAIQVKYEEGVS
+402 KNIQVKYEEE

>member
-48 LRDGDELVIEHTQ
+48 LRDGDELVFEHTQ

-68 NLDNKNNYQNQRIP
+68 NLDNKNNYLSQRIP
-82 VTELSISGYVALN
+82 VTDSSIAGFVALN
-95 SMKGEGQDTV
+95 SLKGDGQDTV

-110 VYQLSNTYPFQF
+110 VYDLSNTYPFHF
-122 DKSFDS
+122 DKSFDTG
-128 KNSYRSKSML
+128 NDYRTKSIL
-138 ATSLDNVN
+138 ATSVDNVN

-151 VIQLINKKGGT
+151 VIQLINKKGNR

-175 LSSFA
+175 LSSFS

-220 AYSAELYEHWAMK
+220 AYSAELYEHWAIK
-233 NDIPKNEIK
+233 NGISEKEIK
-242 QMKGNY
+242 KVKGDY
-248 RLASMLHDVGKVGI
+248 RMASMLHDVGKVGI
-262 SDIILKKPGP
+262 SDTILKKPGL
-272 FTDEERKLMQQHTV
+272 FNDEERQIMKNHTIY
-286 FGTELFKYSTSEMD
+286 GTELFKYAASDMDKLASE
-300 RLATKISLSHH
+300 ISISHH
-311 ENWDGSGYPYGTSGI
+311 ENWDGTGYPGSITHQKGYV
-326 KSYGK
+326 
-331 KNSPDSNM
+331 
-339 SGENIPLAGRIV
+339 GENIPLSGRIV
-351 KITDVYDALISIRC
+351 RITDVYDALISVRC
-365 YKKAWDEQKVL
+365 YKEAWKEQDVL
-376 DEIEKKSGIEFDP
+376 DEIDKKSGIDFDP
-389 FLVTCFFDIYETI
+389 FLVTCFFDIYDTI
-402 KAIQVKYEEGVS
+402 KNIQVKYEEE